1 MFDFINRF
9 LKRHIYANRQDKIDV
24 YQYDEIPTKVRIQI
38 IHIATKLFGKSDV
51 NTWPIIYQ
59 HILEEK
65 GVFSIAPQEYYQLL
79 SQADFIL
86 ECYAYRECKFY
97 IVDSSSQASTYAST
111 IDVLKFCEMMF
122 NVAIHQ
128 RSSYIAKQ
136 FDKIV
141 ANIDELNYRFKE
153 AGIGYEMNKNSF
165 KIIRID
171 NQYIHK
177 EVIKPALNILNNH
190 KFEKANEYYQNAHK
204 YYLENKIEAC
214 ITECGKCFESVLK
227 TICEENGWQPDGDTA
242 IRLIECVKKNDLFLP
257 DAKIEKSFTQFIEM
271 LKNGLPPIRNMASHG
286 TILTT
291 SSIPL
296 YLASYAMHLTAANI
310 LLLQQAQEAYQHLKT

>member
-9 LKRHIYANRQDKIDV
+9 LKRHIYANRQNKIDV

-38 IHIATKLFGKSDV
+38 IHIATKLLDKSDV

-59 HILEEK
+59 HILEKK
-65 GVFSIAPQEYYQLL
+65 GFLSIAPKGCYQEL
-79 SQADFIL
+79 SQFGFTF
-86 ECYAYRECKFY
+86 ECYAYRACKFY
-97 IVDSSSQASTYAST
+97 IVDSSSQSSTYAST
-111 IDVLKFCEMMF
+111 IDVLEFCEMVF
-122 NVAIHQ
+122 NVAIYQ
-128 RSSYIAKQ
+128 RSYIAKQ
-136 FDKIV
+136 FNEIV
-141 ANIDELNYRFKE
+141 DNINELNNRFKE

-177 EVIKPALNILNNH
+177 EVVKPALNILNNH

-227 TICEENGWQPDGDTA
+227 TICEENGWQPDGVTA
-242 IRLIECVKKNDLFLP
+242 IRLIECVKQNDLFLP

-296 YLASYAMHLTAANI
+296 YLASYAMHLTATNI

>member
-1 MFDFINRF
+1 MFEFTDLYSKRFSQTNKQEKKDIYQYEEIPKKVRNQIIYIGIGLFNPINR
-9 LKRHIYANRQDKIDV
+9 KAW
-24 YQYDEIPTKVRIQI
+24 
-38 IHIATKLFGKSDV
+38 A
-51 NTWPIIYQ
+51 PILRY
-59 HILEEK
+59 ILEEK
-65 GVFSIAPQEYYQLL
+65 GEFSVAPEEYYHQF
-79 SQADFIL
+79 SKVDFNY
-86 ECYAYRECKFY
+86 ECYSFKECKIY
-97 IVDSSSQASTYAST
+97 ITGSPIKSCVYAST
-111 IDVLKFCEMMF
+111 LDVLDFCEIMF
-122 NVAIHQ
+122 QKAINM
-128 RSSYIAKQ
+128 
-136 FDKIV
+136 KIGLKNINAA
-141 ANIDELNYRFKE
+141 ANELNYRFKE

-177 EVIKPALNILNNH
+177 EVVKPALNILNNH

-227 TICEENGWQPDGDTA
+227 TICEENGWQPDGVTA
-242 IRLIECVKKNDLFLP
+242 IKLIECVKKNDLFLP
-257 DAKIEKSFTQFIEM
+257 DAKIEKPFTQFIEM

-286 TILTT
+286 TILTI